1 MTWVLLRHH
10 TIHIT
15 DSGIIL
21 FRPTSMSGLLCLE
34 IIPPQS
40 SNNGFCTCRLI
51 YPDLSLHSKRRFMT
65 TGSAL
70 VAIQLP
76 PLKHSCCNV
85 WCGQNEPFLISV
97 ARSTSRP
104 NKHEFWKHHRT
115 AYAHVRVPLSRCT

>member
-40 SNNGFCTCRLI
+40 SNNGLI
-51 YPDLSLHSKRRFMT
+51 YPDLSLPSKRRFMT

-70 VAIQLP
+70 VDTAATSKTQVFDSSAV
-76 PLKHSCCNV
+76 SCTCIAADS
-85 WCGQNEPFLISV
+85 QKDF
-97 ARSTSRP
+97 
-104 NKHEFWKHHRT
+104 
-115 AYAHVRVPLSRCT
+115 

>member
-40 SNNGFCTCRLI
+40 SNNGLI
-51 YPDLSLHSKRRFMT
+51 YPDLSLPSKRRFMT

-70 VAIQLP
+70 VDTAATSKTQ
-76 PLKHSCCNV
+76 CR
-85 WCGQNEPFLISV
+85 FLI
-97 ARSTSRP
+97 
-104 NKHEFWKHHRT
+104 HRLYRAPVLQQT
-115 AYAHVRVPLSRCT
+115 HRKIFR

>member
-40 SNNGFCTCRLI
+40 SNNGCSDDRFCTCRLI

-76 PLKHSCCNV
+76 PLKHR
-85 WCGQNEPFLISV
+85 FLI
-97 ARSTSRP
+97 
-104 NKHEFWKHHRT
+104 HRLYRAPVLQQT
-115 AYAHVRVPLSRCT
+115 QRKIFR

>member
-40 SNNGFCTCRLI
+40 SNNGLI

-76 PLKHSCCNV
+76 PLKHR
-85 WCGQNEPFLISV
+85 FLI
-97 ARSTSRP
+97 
-104 NKHEFWKHHRT
+104 HRLYRAPVLQQT
-115 AYAHVRVPLSRCT
+115 QRKIFR